1 VIAVGEPPSSNG
13 IEIDN
18 QTPDEIDEEAVRSLV
33 AHHLA
38 ALNIAAD
45 CELSISM
52 VNEETMT
59 DLHVRWMD
67 EPGPTDVLSFPM
79 DELTIP
85 GPGETPPSGV
95 LGDIIVCPSFVRMQA
110 EEKGRTLDEEVQF
123 LITHGILHLLGLD
136 HSEPSEEEAM
146 FSLQDDLLND
156 WLRSTQEAGTA

>member
-1 VIAVGEPPSSNG
+1 VIAVGEHPSSNG

-38 ALNIAAD
+38 ALNIAPD

-52 VNEETMT
+52 VDEQTMT

-67 EPGPTDVLSFPM
+67 EQGPTDVWSFPM

-85 GPGETPPSGV
+85 GQGELAPSGV
-95 LGDIIVCPSFVRMQA
+95 LGDIIVCPSFVRVQA

-136 HSEPSEEEAM
+136 HSEPSDEEAM
-146 FSLQDDLLND
+146 FSLQDDLLNN
-156 WLRSTQEAGTA
+156 WIRSTHKAGTA

>member
-1 VIAVGEPPSSNG
+1 MGEPPSSNG

-18 QTPDEIDEEAVRSLV
+18 QTQDQIDEAAVQSLV

-45 CELSISM
+45 CELSISL
-52 VNEETMT
+52 VDEETMT

-85 GPGETPPSGV
+85 GPDEGAPSGV
-95 LGDIIVCPSFVRMQA
+95 LGDIIVCPSFVRAQA
-110 EEKGRTLDEEVQF
+110 AEKGRTIDEEVRF

-136 HSEPSEEEAM
+136 HSEPDDEEAM
-146 FSLQDDLLND
+146 FALQDELLND
-156 WLRSTQEAGTA
+156 WIRSTQEAGTA

>member
-1 VIAVGEPPSSNG
+1 VITVGEPPSSNG

-18 QTPDEIDEEAVRSLV
+18 QTKDQIDEAAVQSLV
-33 AHHLA
+33 VHHLA
-38 ALNIAAD
+38 ALQIAAD
-45 CELSISM
+45 CELSISL
-52 VNEETMT
+52 VDEETMT

-85 GPGETPPSGV
+85 GQGEPAPFGV
-95 LGDIIVCPSFVRMQA
+95 LGDIIVCPSFVRVQA

-136 HSEPSEEEAM
+136 HSEPDDEEAM

-156 WLRSTQEAGTA
+156 WIRSTQEAGTA